1 MRPEIVF
8 LRFLRSGA
16 FRKGPGFRRLR
27 RLSRIIDFQK
37 FYDTFLLVFAILF
50 CRLRADFVRVCRV
63 PPGFCRDPH
72 PDAVIHS
79 PFSPGVRRFAQRF
92 KFAVPQRGA
101 GRVKPTKGGKDVPG
115 RFTLPFLP
123 AGRPRIAVP
132 YRGGEGNRS
141 FFDFFRF
148 FSRRKKR
155 RKTRSS
161 KNYFFRTFL
170 RFRLAPASIFGRFRC
185 RNGFPEVTF
194 SACFR
199 KRPFRQNRAPA

>member
-1 MRPEIVF
+1 MIFLRPEIVF

-16 FRKGPGFRRLR
+16 FRKGPGPIPEAPEAA
-27 RLSRIIDFQK
+27 RIRDFQE

-50 CRLRADFVRVCRV
+50 CGLRADFVRVCRV

-79 PFSPGVRRFAQRF
+79 PFSPGVRRCAQRF

-101 GRVKPTKGGKDVPG
+101 GRVKPTKLENADPEG
-115 RFTLPFLP
+115 LPFLTFPP
-123 AGRPRIAVP
+123 AVRGSPYPTATPRETSATPREIVFF
-132 YRGGEGNRS
+132 S
-141 FFDFFRF
+141 FFFRF

-155 RKTRSS
+155 RKKRSS

-170 RFRLAPASIFGRFRC
+170 RFLLALASIFSRFWSQTS
-185 RNGFPEVTF
+185 PEATILVF
-194 SACFR
+194 F
-199 KRPFRQNRAPA
+199 